1 MGTWWWSNGCRS
13 TLFSD
18 KAMWVQHG
26 EYSWKCS
33 WPVSRVW
40 PTIEMAE
47 SMHRCHRADLPLNLF
62 RSCMSSTHGPML
74 WRANAPDFCLST
86 WWFTPVGKWVIP
98 PVIAGNPAKNWGYTS
113 YTSHLLTR
121 LNHEVC
127 TFPLTKPKGKPKP
140 CGNHQ
145 LQPLPRVRWDRR
157 KTSWGFHGDL
167 GEDIFV
173 QQTQQTIYLERIG
186 PSIPWLPIKWWIIVV
201 PCKPSINRPMTT
213 ELHLSGKNRSI
224 GLAFS

>member
-1 MGTWWWSNGCRS
+1 MVHFGSGMINRLGVHLEIAHFAMWVCLRIGYTPKSRYLHRENDDNPMDVEV

-18 KAMWVQHG
+18 NAMWFQHG

-33 WPVSRVW
+33 WPVSCVW

-62 RSCMSSTHGPML
+62 RSCMWSTHGPML

-121 LNHEVC
+121 LNH
-127 TFPLTKPKGKPKP
+127 
-140 CGNHQ
+140 
-145 LQPLPRVRWDRR
+145 
-157 KTSWGFHGDL
+157 
-167 GEDIFV
+167 
-173 QQTQQTIYLERIG
+173 
-186 PSIPWLPIKWWIIVV
+186 
-201 PCKPSINRPMTT
+201 
-213 ELHLSGKNRSI
+213 
-224 GLAFS
+224 